1 MKQAEI
7 RRYRP
12 GERTNPYLAAGWM
25 ALLAALLLSGSL
37 LTMQRLW
44 NGRAPS
50 FAAVFAAAALSALCG
65 GFCGETHSGGAA
77 AGARTRSGRADR
89 DRCPR
94 IHCRRPC
101 MAQHHARPV
110 EYGA

>member
-44 NGRAPS
+44 NGRDRPLLPCLRLPRSAHC
-50 FAAVFAAAALSALCG
+50 AALRRILRRNA
-65 GFCGETHSGGAA
+65 F
-77 AGARTRSGRADR
+77 RRRS
-89 DRCPR
+89 C
-94 IHCRRPC
+94 
-101 MAQHHARPV
+101 
-110 EYGA
+110 